1 MSYKCAICG
10 KSYVE
15 NEGDVCDNC
24 LMSLADSGMGMQ
36 PQTEMKN
43 SKQSHDDIEKK
54 ENKKEE
60 IFYNSAD
67 SKKKDEKKESR
78 ESTEK
83 YVEGIVRNYKEDG
96 MKTSFLG
103 RLFRSMFTWTP
114 FVPDGTIQTFQLFE
128 QLDQKNQDQ
137 FSQVCQEVIIYGQII
152 SGTIHEN
159 NVVRVNGRRNRH
171 NALEARSVK
180 NLSSGTDIKIRH
192 SLHPLTTWIL
202 TIAVLLAVSYGIRA
216 LFGSAGQQLSR
227 FVAKIPFYLGLL
239 SIPMFLFYFMIKSIF
254 PQLSLGL
261 FIKIYLVIIAIF
273 LAYTIPVLIP
283 VLILILVIVF
293 AVTRKKE

>member
-24 LMSLADSGMGMQ
+24 LLSLADSGI
-36 PQTEMKN
+36 EMKPQSEEKN
-43 SKQSHDDIEKK
+43 GKKYQSKIEQK
-54 ENKKEE
+54 ENAEKET
-60 IFYNSAD
+60 FYKTE
-67 SKKKDEKKESR
+67 SKGKAKRKEKA
-78 ESTEK
+78 ESTEN
-83 YVEGIVRNYKEDG
+83 YIEGIVRNYKEDG
-96 MKTSFLG
+96 MKTSFFG
-103 RLFRSMFTWTP
+103 RLFRSMLTWTP

-128 QLDQKNQDQ
+128 QLDQRNQNQ
-137 FSQVCQEVIIYGQII
+137 FEQVCQEVIIYGQII

-202 TIAVLLAVSYGIRA
+202 TIVVLLAVSYGIRA
-216 LFGSAGQQLSR
+216 LFGSAGQQLSQ
-227 FVAKIPFYLGLL
+227 FVTKIPFYLGLL
-239 SIPMFLFYFMIKSIF
+239 SIPMFLVYFLIKSIF
-254 PQLSLGL
+254 PHLSLGL

-283 VLILILVIVF
+283 LIILILILVFV
-293 AVTRKKE
+293 VTRKKE

>member
-24 LMSLADSGMGMQ
+24 LLSLADSGI
-36 PQTEMKN
+36 EMKPQSEEKN
-43 SKQSHDDIEKK
+43 GKKYQSKIEQK
-54 ENKKEE
+54 ENTEKE
-60 IFYNSAD
+60 IFYKTESKEKP
-67 SKKKDEKKESR
+67 KKKEKA
-78 ESTEK
+78 ESTEN
-83 YVEGIVRNYKEDG
+83 YIEGIVRNYKEDG

-128 QLDQKNQDQ
+128 KLDQRNQDQ
-137 FSQVCQEVIIYGQII
+137 FEQVCQEVIIYGQII

-159 NVVRVNGRRNRH
+159 NVVRVKGRRNRH

-192 SLHPLTTWIL
+192 ALHPLTTWIL
-202 TIAVLLAVSYGIRA
+202 AIIVLLAISYGIKA
-216 LFGSAGQQLSR
+216 LFGNAGRQLSQ
-227 FVAKIPFYLGLL
+227 FVAQIPFYLGLL
-239 SIPMFLFYFMIKSIF
+239 SIPMLLFYFMIKSIF
-254 PQLSLGL
+254 PQMSFGIFL
-261 FIKIYLVIIAIF
+261 KIYLVIIAII
-273 LAYTIPVLIP
+273 LAYTIPILIPLIVLVLIF
-283 VLILILVIVF
+283 VF
-293 AVTRKKE
+293 IVTRKKE

>member
-24 LMSLADSGMGMQ
+24 LLSLVDSGI
-36 PQTEMKN
+36 EMKPQSEEKN
-43 SKQSHDDIEKK
+43 GKKYQSKIEQK
-54 ENKKEE
+54 ENAEKET
-60 IFYNSAD
+60 FYKTE
-67 SKKKDEKKESR
+67 SKGKAKRKEKA
-78 ESTEK
+78 ESTEN
-83 YVEGIVRNYKEDG
+83 YIEGIVRNYKEDG
-96 MKTSFLG
+96 MKTSFFG
-103 RLFRSMFTWTP
+103 RLFRSMLTWTP

-128 QLDQKNQDQ
+128 QLDQRNQNQ
-137 FSQVCQEVIIYGQII
+137 FEQVCQEVIIYGQII

-202 TIAVLLAVSYGIRA
+202 TIVVLLAVSYGIRA
-216 LFGSAGQQLSR
+216 LFGSAGQQLSQ
-227 FVAKIPFYLGLL
+227 FVTKIPFYLGLL
-239 SIPMFLFYFMIKSIF
+239 SIPMFLVYFLIKSIF

-283 VLILILVIVF
+283 LIILILILVFV
-293 AVTRKKE
+293 VTRKKE